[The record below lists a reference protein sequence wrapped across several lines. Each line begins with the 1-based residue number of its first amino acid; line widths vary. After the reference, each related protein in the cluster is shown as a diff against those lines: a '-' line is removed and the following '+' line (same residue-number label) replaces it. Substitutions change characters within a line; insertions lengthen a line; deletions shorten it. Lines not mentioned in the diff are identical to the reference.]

1 MIRKALLVVAV
12 GAILVTAAIVR
23 PPRAAPALSFA
34 PAAQLSQAGETR
46 VGDRGCRGPECHPER
61 SERKRAKSKDRRHRA
76 HQRRSRHRDNV
87 PLHPVDLNRA
97 DAATL
102 ARIPGVGEWLAQRI
116 VEYRGLVGPFE
127 TLDDLSDLD
136 GISATRLASLG
147 RYVVVR

>member
-1 MIRKALLVVAV
+1 MIRKTALAVAVVAV
-12 GAILVTAAIVR
+12 LAAATIVR

-34 PAAQLSQAGETR
+34 TAAPVESAPPLSSRAMS
-46 VGDRGCRGPECHPER
+46 RG
-61 SERKRAKSKDRRHRA
+61 SKHRA
-76 HQRRSRHRDNV
+76 HQRRSRHHDNV
-87 PLHPVDLNRA
+87 PRHRIDLNRA
-97 DAATL
+97 DAATI
-102 ARIPGVGEWLAQRI
+102 ARIPGVGDYLAQRI